1 MEKKFFSISFAIL
14 FYEFALAFFAWACYN
29 RAMKNERSNEKQVF
43 KFTLSMKMIL
53 LSILAI
59 ILSVAGII
67 VSSFRIARSG
77 EINGF
82 IEALQSPLLIFVC
95 AACIVIV
102 LSILIKSQYV
112 IDGEHYTTQFGFIK
126 STFYIKDITALELD
140 SDTKKLTIF
149 IGEQYSVLSLKAEWH
164 DAFIKALRDVNTNI
178 DFTFTLAQ
186 GETKKDNKKK

>member
-1 MEKKFFSISFAIL
+1 
-14 FYEFALAFFAWACYN
+14 
-29 RAMKNERSNEKQVF
+29 MKNANSNEKQVF
-43 KFTLSMKMIL
+43 KFTLSTKMIL

-59 ILSVAGII
+59 LLSVAGIV

-77 EINGF
+77 DINGF

-102 LSILIKSQYV
+102 ISILIKSQYV
-112 IDGEHYTTQFGFIK
+112 IDGEYYTTQFGFIK
-126 STFYIKDITALELD
+126 SAFSIKDITALELD

-164 DAFIKALRDVNTNI
+164 DAFIKAFRDVNPNI

-186 GETKKDNKKK
+186 GEAKKDGKKK